1 MDQAQV
7 WRHEWRG
14 AWRGA
19 GGRLAVTW
27 NDPSVCGAPRRAS
40 ALCFVAPFAAGV
52 HATAV
57 RPGSGGDRM
66 MLLMYRQR
74 RLCMDVPRVD
84 CSTDEG
90 EVCVDEAG
98 GRPDPSGSMGCAR
111 CVSVALCVG
120 AVANAQ
126 PFVFSRIIPACVH
139 RCRVCALPPQTCTC
153 KKYVQSIVPPTSV
166 SYMWVPSGYHA
177 AAAINSG
184 SRALRPTEYATSF
197 RVGSHTTRPPAR
209 VWLCF
214 GWLSLCF
221 VCVFV
226 VRVSSTLLFVLCVCS
241 SCVCVHCAVEGKKIG
256 DRCYPRSSAGARR
269 SS

>member
-1 MDQAQV
+1 
-7 WRHEWRG
+7 
-14 AWRGA
+14 
-19 GGRLAVTW
+19 
-27 NDPSVCGAPRRAS
+27 
-40 ALCFVAPFAAGV
+40 
-52 HATAV
+52 
-57 RPGSGGDRM
+57 M

-139 RCRVCALPPQTCTC
+139 HRCRVCALPPQTCTC
-153 KKYVQSIVPPTSV
+153 KKYVQSIVPRTSM

-184 SRALRPTEYATSF
+184 STPHHFVWVAIPR
-197 RVGSHTTRPPAR
+197 GRPP
-209 VWLCF
+209 
-214 GWLSLCF
+214 
-221 VCVFV
+221 VCGCALAGF
-226 VRVSSTLLFVLCVCS
+226 LFVLCVCS
-241 SCVCVHCAVEGKKIG
+241 SC
-256 DRCYPRSSAGARR
+256 
-269 SS
+269 